1 MNTNRYGKWAV
12 LIICVAGLGVR
23 ALAQGQP
30 ESGSSTALVELNRAI
45 KAYLEEDR
53 DTAAATFEGLLQEYP
68 QAESRI
74 TCQYYLGLIALE
86 RGLANS
92 AAAQAAA
99 AQQATELAAQE
110 AAKAREQFEKAQG
123 HFGQVVPV
131 ADPTAEMI
139 NAALLLGIA
148 QLASDFPGAEEGAP
162 EAALKLAQRAEETL
176 RRYVSET
183 EPGAQDRYG
192 YFYLAVAQY
201 RLAEVYRDQPGRGR
215 DYAES
220 LTAARQDL
228 DRSLALAVADRDA
241 GRLTPDAFESF
252 KTVVTYYDALLAILE
267 RDNAS
272 ARRAFTEV
280 TERAAGTDLAQNA
293 QTIINK
299 LNEVEMANPQP
310 IRVPI
315 PAPVGPWEVDGRIRI
330 GNGFDSNVILLGK
343 DTQLPRGFG
352 TKEGYSFGLSADLNV
367 SRYIHR
373 TEAPW
378 VGESLTIGMGG
389 SVGNVWQPA
398 IAEFDVNRYAGRA
411 YVNWQPVRDFYLGF
425 QYEYSYTLL
434 GHEPFISSQRVTPV
448 ISKAWRGTAG
458 DHADIEVGRTDL
470 YYTHDDRNY
479 LDLLTNRGFNRD
491 GTYQALGLRH
501 TFNLLQAKELPYLT
515 QYFATHEH
523 ERQVFGDQWLSLYLG
538 CEYRAESTVGTEFSL
553 GGNSMIW
560 GLRVPLP
567 YRLAFELDS
576 EFAWS
581 GYTGPSLLDYN
592 RKERAD
598 FMQRYDFGIT
608 YAIIA
613 RGEYAA
619 MRTLDVKLRG
629 GVELTFQDSN
639 IWDRLGED
647 VYSYN
652 RAIYGVRLEV
662 GF

>member
-1 MNTNRYGKWAV
+1 
-12 LIICVAGLGVR
+12 
-23 ALAQGQP
+23 
-30 ESGSSTALVELNRAI
+30 
-45 KAYLEEDR
+45 
-53 DTAAATFEGLLQEYP
+53 
-68 QAESRI
+68 
-74 TCQYYLGLIALE
+74 
-86 RGLANS
+86 
-92 AAAQAAA
+92 
-99 AQQATELAAQE
+99 
-110 AAKAREQFEKAQG
+110 
-123 HFGQVVPV
+123 
-131 ADPTAEMI
+131 
-139 NAALLLGIA
+139 
-148 QLASDFPGAEEGAP
+148 
-162 EAALKLAQRAEETL
+162 
-176 RRYVSET
+176 
-183 EPGAQDRYG
+183 
-192 YFYLAVAQY
+192 
-201 RLAEVYRDQPGRGR
+201 VYRDQPGKARE
-215 DYAES
+215 YAQS
-220 LTAARQDL
+220 LTDARQEL
-228 DRSLALAVADRDA
+228 DRAQALAVADRDA

-267 RDNAS
+267 RDNAN
-272 ARRAFTEV
+272 ARRWFTEV

-299 LNEVEMANPQP
+299 LNEVEIANPQP
-310 IRVPI
+310 IRLPVPPPI
-315 PAPVGPWEVDGRIRI
+315 GPWEVDGRLRI
-330 GNGFDSNVILLGK
+330 GNGFDSNAILLGQE
-343 DTQLPRGFG
+343 TQLPRGYRS
-352 TKEGYSFGLSADLNV
+352 KEGYWFGLSTDLNI
-367 SRYIHR
+367 SRYIAR

-378 VGESLTIGMGG
+378 VGESLTVGVGG

-398 IAEFDVNRYAGRA
+398 IPQFDVNRYAGRA

-425 QYEYSYTLL
+425 QYEYSYTML

-448 ISKAWRGTAG
+448 ISKAWRGTTG
-458 DHADIEVGRTDL
+458 EYADIEVGRTDL
-470 YYTHDDRNY
+470 YYSHDDRDY

-501 TFNLLQAKELPYLT
+501 TFNLLQAKTLPYMLD
-515 QYFATHEH
+515 YFATHEH

-538 CEYRAESTVGTEFSL
+538 YEYRAESTVGTEFSL
-553 GGNSMIW
+553 SGNSMIW

-567 YRLAFELDS
+567 YRFAFELDS

-652 RAIYGVRLEV
+652 RAIYGVQLEV